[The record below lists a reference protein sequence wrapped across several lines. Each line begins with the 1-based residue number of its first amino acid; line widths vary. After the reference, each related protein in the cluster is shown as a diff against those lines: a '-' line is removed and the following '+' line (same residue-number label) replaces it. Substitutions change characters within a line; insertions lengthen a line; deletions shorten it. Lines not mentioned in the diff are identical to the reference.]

1 MSQYKDKQKEIKDTL
16 IQLLKKKP
24 IHKIPVK
31 EICDFLHMARS
42 TFYSYYSDIY
52 DVMEQIEEEQI
63 AALKSMNTR
72 FFIQDFRKDVRS
84 SYRYFIPTLE
94 YIRDRKETFQVLMNA
109 ANNGTFIYKWKKIIS
124 EDFADKY
131 HYERCI
137 PENEGLVLEMISS
150 TIIGAYTYWIN
161 NDELISVETIAKEL
175 FRKTCT
181 DFITKI

>member
-31 EICDFLHMARS
+31 EICDSLYMARS

-52 DVMEQIEEEQI
+52 DVMEH
-63 AALKSMNTR
+63 
-72 FFIQDFRKDVRS
+72 
-84 SYRYFIPTLE
+84 
-94 YIRDRKETFQVLMNA
+94 IRDRKETFQVLMNA